1 MLPSELYQKN
11 IDKNIWEQNPAQ
23 NELLQQLDAYTKNLN
38 SNSII
43 KKYTRKT
50 HGIYVWGNVGSGKTT
65 MLDMFY
71 ALCTNPKKQRMH
83 FHEFI
88 TATVKDIQQL
98 QGQKDPVTK
107 VIKQLATT
115 TEILFVDEFLVNDI
129 GHATIL
135 KNIISAC
142 VKYKI
147 FIITTANSPPK
158 DAYKGSINKHLFNPA
173 VEAIEKEFAVIEL
186 DSDIDYRNLNYDH
199 NHNYF
204 HPTTKTTAKLMADMF
219 KFLSEDNNTGN
230 QIININN
237 REITTL
243 ANSPKCIWF
252 NYMNIIKSPRTHD
265 DFIIIC
271 ERYSAILISQV
282 RPLKANEKDLI
293 INFCHF
299 IDICY
304 HKKTRL
310 VMESSCAIDNLFAKD
325 ATIAAIPRTIS
336 RIKEMQTVIA

>member
-1 MLPSELYQKN
+1 MLPSELFQKN
-11 IDKNIWEQNPAQ
+11 INNNAWEKNPAQ
-23 NELLQQLDAYTKNLN
+23 HKLMQQLDAYTKYLN
-38 SNSII
+38 ANSIL
-43 KKYTRKT
+43 KKYRRKK
-50 HGIYVWGNVGSGKTT
+50 HGIYVWGSVGSGKTT
-65 MLDMFY
+65 MLNMFY
-71 ALCTNPKKQRMH
+71 DLCTSKKKQRLH

-88 TATVKDIQQL
+88 TKTVKDIHQL

-107 VIKQLATT
+107 VIKQLAATT
-115 TEILFVDEFLVNDI
+115 DILFVDEFLVNDI

-135 KNIISAC
+135 KKIISAC

-158 DAYKGSINKHLFNPA
+158 DSYKGVINKHLFNPA

-186 DSDIDYRNLNYDH
+186 DSDIDYRNLNHDH

-204 HPTTKTTAKLMADMF
+204 HPNTKTTAKLMADMF
-219 KFLSEDNNTGN
+219 TFLSDGNNAGN
-230 QIININN
+230 KIININN
-237 REITTL
+237 RDITTL
-243 ANSPKCIWF
+243 ANNPKCIWF
-252 NYMNIIKSPRTHD
+252 NYMNIIKSPRTHA

-271 ERYSAILISQV
+271 ERYNAILISQV

-304 HKKTRL
+304 HKKIRL
-310 VMESSCAIDNLFAKD
+310 VMESSCSIDNLFAKD
-325 ATIAAIPRTIS
+325 ATISAIPRTIS
-336 RIKEMQTVIA
+336 RIKEMQIITA